1 MKIWRKLSQIG
12 AVPFKGSVY
21 LLPNNEE
28 NFEYFQWLVSE
39 VMARGGDGA
48 FVQVER
54 IEFMQEKEIIDF
66 FNRSREKDYLPM
78 EEAME
83 IVERGLLNLNQG
95 GGLENRKKLLDDFNR
110 LAKEFELIRKIDFF
124 VSKKGT
130 FLEKRIKAVREV
142 IKAFS
147 PGEKAKPEKLI
158 SQKDRKAYQ
167 GRVWVTRKRPHVDRM
182 ASAWLIRKFIDPKAV
197 FEFIGEEELG
207 HSEKG
212 RVTFDLKNGD
222 FTHHLDLCT
231 FEVLIRSFGL
241 KDKALK
247 KLAEIVHQI
256 DLKDEKVHVP
266 EAKGVE
272 EILKG
277 LRKTVTDD
285 LEILEKG
292 LALFEMLYASKTQ

>member
-28 NFEYFQWLVSE
+28 NVEYFQWLVSE
-39 VMARGGDGA
+39 VVGRGGEGA
-48 FVQVER
+48 FVRVDR
-54 IEFMQEKEIIDF
+54 VEFMQEKEIIAL
-66 FNRSREKDYLPM
+66 FNRSREKDYHPL

-83 IVERGLLNLNQG
+83 IVERGFLSFNGG

-110 LAKEFELIRKIDFF
+110 LAKEYELVRKIDFF
-124 VSKKGT
+124 VSPKGIS
-130 FLEKRIKAVREV
+130 LEKRIKAVREV
-142 IKAFS
+142 IMTFS
-147 PGEKAKPEKLI
+147 PGERAKAEKPI
-158 SQKDRKAYQ
+158 SQKDRKDYQ
-167 GRVWVTRKRPHVDRM
+167 GRVWVTRKRPFVDRM
-182 ASAWLIRKFIDPKAV
+182 ASAWLIKKYIDPKAV
-197 FEFIGEEELG
+197 FEFSGEEEAG
-207 HSEKG
+207 HSDKG

-256 DLKDEKVHVP
+256 DLKDEKVNVP

-277 LRKTVTDD
+277 IRKTVRDD
-285 LEILEKG
+285 QEVLEKG